1 LDAET
6 NNGRRIFLG
15 KHCQKLIMENKDL
28 DLPTQRQLLAQYR
41 CAEIAK
47 VCRPPVLLA
56 LAD

>member
-1 LDAET
+1 
-6 NNGRRIFLG
+6 
-15 KHCQKLIMENKDL
+15 MENKDL